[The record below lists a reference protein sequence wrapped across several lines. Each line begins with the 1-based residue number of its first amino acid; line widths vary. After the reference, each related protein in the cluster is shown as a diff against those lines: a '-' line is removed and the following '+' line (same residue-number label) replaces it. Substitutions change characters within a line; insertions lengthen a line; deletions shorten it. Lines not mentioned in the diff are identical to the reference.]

1 MCGGAPEWSEGTRPN
16 SIRDYSSQLAMTSQ
30 QIISVPSLDSPA
42 AHGIGT
48 GMIFAGFFA
57 GLLFLGLILGDW
69 LYFVRLTPDASRY
82 GCGVARTQDRFTHM
96 TLKHLADQFDAGGF
110 LTLPHGT
117 ARFYQDLNQIVIRQK
132 YRLFAIGFRTLWPLK
147 GVISLYP
154 EGDSLGVLC
163 RKLTPWSSAL
173 LTGIWFALVA
183 VGTVGALISLF
194 IEGEM
199 VALGGIVLA
208 FGIVGLG
215 LVFLLS
221 GAITVVFAYRLENAR
236 LTTVYQELREV
247 LEGARARQA

>member
-1 MCGGAPEWSEGTRPN
+1 
-16 SIRDYSSQLAMTSQ
+16 
-30 QIISVPSLDSPA
+30 
-42 AHGIGT
+42 
-48 GMIFAGFFA
+48 MIFAGFFA
-57 GLLFLGLILGDW
+57 GALCLALILGDW
-69 LYFVRLTPDASRY
+69 LYFVRLTPDAGRY
-82 GCGVARTQDRFTHM
+82 GCGVARTQDRFTHT
-96 TLKHLADQFDAGGF
+96 TLAQLADRFDAGGI

-117 ARFYQDLNQIVIRQK
+117 ARLYRDVNQIVIRQK

-147 GVISLYP
+147 GLISLSP
-154 EGDSLGVLC
+154 EGDALAVLC

-173 LTGIWFALVA
+173 LTGFWFVLVA
-183 VGTVGALISLF
+183 VGTVGALISFF

-199 VALGGIVLA
+199 EALGGVVLA

-247 LEGARARQA
+247 IEGAARDKREERDLRDV